1 LDHYKVVDKNVVHDH
16 NREGDSLPDIQQ
28 AGCDGA
34 GTTSSQSYQD
44 QDSNGGDDVCRA
56 YFDFVYA
63 CRVAEDVHHEDDVYL
78 YVDHLEHAQRND
90 DYNVDVYENAE
101 VYCKGQK
108 RLSEIV

>member
-1 LDHYKVVDKNVVHDH
+1 VDKNMVHDH

-63 CRVAEDVHHEDDVYL
+63 CRVAEDIHHEDDVYL

-90 DYNVDVYENAE
+90 DYNVDVYENTE